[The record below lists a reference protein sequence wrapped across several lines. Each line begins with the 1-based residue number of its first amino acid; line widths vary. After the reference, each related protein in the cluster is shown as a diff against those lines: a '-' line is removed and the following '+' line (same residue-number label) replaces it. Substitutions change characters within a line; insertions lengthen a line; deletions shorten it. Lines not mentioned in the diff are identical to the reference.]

1 MYGIC
6 VLIRRGHR
14 ASMCSLYTVSIQ
26 ESSTLQLGRGL
37 FLEPNDA
44 DTLMLYLQLAE
55 V

>member
-6 VLIRRGHR
+6 VLIRRGRR

>member
-14 ASMCSLYTVSIQ
+14 ASKCSFYPVSIQ

-44 DTLMLYLQLAE
+44 DTLMLYFQPAE
-55 V
+55 L